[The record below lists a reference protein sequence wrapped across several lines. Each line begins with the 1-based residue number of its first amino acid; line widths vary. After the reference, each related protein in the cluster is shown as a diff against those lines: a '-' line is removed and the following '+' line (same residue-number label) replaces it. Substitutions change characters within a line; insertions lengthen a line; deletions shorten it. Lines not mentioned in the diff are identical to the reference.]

1 VSADR
6 YKDLN
11 ILLEKFKNGDQRA
24 FEEIYRRCYGHI
36 AFVCSKLCDNNED
49 VEEIVQDTFMAAF
62 KQADTLKGDTLLAL
76 LRKVAARRCYDK
88 HRKSQREPIVYSDE
102 AIDVEDFDEDFL
114 PEEYLQNK
122 ESQTNLLRIINE
134 LPTKQ
139 REMIYL
145 YYYADINTEEIARL
159 NNCSSVNVRKIL
171 FKARQTIKSKLGT
184 TMSGVSLSSLLLA
197 EEGAFVGSLSAV
209 GQAAGTTT
217 TGIFAA
223 AASVVAVGIIS
234 AAVYFAVLPNM
245 EIHETEEPTIAVT
258 APILEEAIEIE
269 EEKPF
274 EEESIVIPEA
284 SEVPKEIAYEAY
296 EPTQLPLPQE
306 YTPQEHNPP
315 PPNEL
320 EEPEEPEKPEEIED
334 EPYEDEPPY
343 IPAPIPTDRT
353 PQILAALAIAD
364 SLEEINH
371 ITAYYGFSLSAQMWR
386 STDEQFRFYV
396 TDEGSGDILIG
407 ITEYESDWRMKFEHF
422 ENAQSPLDRLDLF
435 RWMEE

>member
-1 VSADR
+1 MSADR

-223 AASVVAVGIIS
+223 AASVVAVGMPS
-234 AAVYFAVLPNM
+234 VFAKGP
-245 EIHETEEPTIAVT
+245 
-258 APILEEAIEIE
+258 
-269 EEKPF
+269 
-274 EEESIVIPEA
+274 
-284 SEVPKEIAYEAY
+284 
-296 EPTQLPLPQE
+296 
-306 YTPQEHNPP
+306 
-315 PPNEL
+315 
-320 EEPEEPEKPEEIED
+320 
-334 EPYEDEPPY
+334 
-343 IPAPIPTDRT
+343 
-353 PQILAALAIAD
+353 AALYATGTALIPVP
-364 SLEEINH
+364 
-371 ITAYYGFSLSAQMWR
+371 IT
-386 STDEQFRFYV
+386 
-396 TDEGSGDILIG
+396 
-407 ITEYESDWRMKFEHF
+407 
-422 ENAQSPLDRLDLF
+422 NP
-435 RWMEE
+435 